1 MCIPPTVSIMETKDM
16 YIVYSYDPFNCGVKR
31 NRFSSLEKAEIYFD
45 ECTERAFIIKV
56 EDNKEILIKEKNI
69 D

>member
-1 MCIPPTVSIMETKDM
+1 LKE
-16 YIVYSYDPFNCGVKR
+16 
-31 NRFSSLEKAEIYFD
+31 AEIYFN

-56 EDNKEILIKEKNI
+56 EDNEEILIKEKNI

>member
-1 MCIPPTVSIMETKDM
+1 M

-31 NRFSSLEKAEIYFD
+31 KRFSSLEEAEVYFD
-45 ECTERAFIIKV
+45 ECNERTFIMKV
-56 EDNKEILIKEKNI
+56 EENEEIFIKEKNI

>member
-1 MCIPPTVSIMETKDM
+1 M

-31 NRFSSLEKAEIYFD
+31 NRFSSLEAAEIYFN

-56 EDNKEILIKEKNI
+56 EDNEEILIKEKNI

>member
-1 MCIPPTVSIMETKDM
+1 M

-45 ECTERAFIIKV
+45 ECTERAFIMKV
-56 EDNKEILIKEKNI
+56 ENNEEILIKEKNI

>member
-1 MCIPPTVSIMETKDM
+1 M

-31 NRFSSLEKAEIYFD
+31 NSFSSLEEVEIYFD
-45 ECTERAFIIKV
+45 EYTERAFIIKV
-56 EDNKEILIKEKNI
+56 EDNEEILIKEKNI

>member
-1 MCIPPTVSIMETKDM
+1 M

-31 NRFSSLEKAEIYFD
+31 RRFASLEEAEIYFD
-45 ECTERAFIIKV
+45 ECIERTVLIKV
-56 EDNKEILIKEKNI
+56 ENNEEILIKEKNI

>member
-1 MCIPPTVSIMETKDM
+1 MCIPPTANITETKM
-16 YIVYSYDPFNCGVKR
+16 YYIVYSYDPFNCCVKR
-31 NRFSSLEKAEIYFD
+31 NRFSSLEEAEIYFD

-56 EDNKEILIKEKNI
+56 EDNEETLIKEKNI